1 MRRTA
6 EKGSSRKPGF
16 RQILFSEIQWT
27 ERAGAPTAPVPR
39 VSFALGPL
47 DKVWRP
53 RRHSLRV
60 FALAVTSY
68 TGTVRHG
75 KGPVYTLYGLFYER
89 LLTRDQPF
97 QEGTLQ
103 SDRPGASCSGNN
115 LAGFGRTGPHV
126 LKTGRGYGPCN
137 GGVP

>member
-75 KGPVYTLYGLFYER
+75 KGPVYTLYGLF
-89 LLTRDQPF
+89 TRDFLRETSPSKRVRF
-97 QEGTLQ
+97 
-103 SDRPGASCSGNN
+103 N
-115 LAGFGRTGPHV
+115 LIDLV
-126 LKTGRGYGPCN
+126 LAALVIILLVLVVRDLMY
-137 GGVP
+137 